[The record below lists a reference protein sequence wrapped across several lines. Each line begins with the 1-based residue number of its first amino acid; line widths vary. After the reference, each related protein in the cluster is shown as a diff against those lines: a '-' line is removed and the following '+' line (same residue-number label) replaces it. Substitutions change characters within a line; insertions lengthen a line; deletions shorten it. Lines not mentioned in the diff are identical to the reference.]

1 MNAARGRILVVDDK
15 PNMLTLLEQILG
27 EHHSVTLAADGQQAL
42 ERLADEEFDL
52 VLTDVRMPGA
62 DGFEV
67 LRTAKRRRPATEVI
81 VMTAYASIGAAVE
94 AIKRGAYDY
103 VRKPFDPDDVV
114 LVVARA
120 LEHASQRAQE
130 RVPDVGPEGA
140 QSGTDEDP
148 LSVSFKDAVNQ
159 ASDEASRD
167 YLSKLMRTY
176 SGNVTLAAQRAG
188 LQRESLHR
196 LLKRYGLR
204 AEAFRAKIEPGSD
217 DPPDHD

>member
-1 MNAARGRILVVDDK
+1 MSAARGRILVVDDK

-27 EHHSVTLAADGQQAL
+27 EHHVVSPARDGQQAL
-42 ERLADEEFDL
+42 ERLAREGFDL

-62 DGFEV
+62 DGFEI
-67 LRTAKRRRPATEVI
+67 LRQVKQRWPATEVI
-81 VMTAYASIGAAVE
+81 VMTAFASIGAAVE

-103 VRKPFDPDDVV
+103 IRKPFDPDDVV

-120 LEHASQRAQE
+120 LEQARQRAGQPPHDAA
-130 RVPDVGPEGA
+130 PDDGHSA
-140 QSGTDEDP
+140 ADP
-148 LSVSFKDAVNQ
+148 LSISFKDAVNR
-159 ASDEASRD
+159 ASDEASRE
-167 YLSKLMRTY
+167 YLSRLLRTF

-204 AEAFRAKIEPGSD
+204 AEAFRSRLDSGSD
-217 DPPDHD
+217 DPPDRE